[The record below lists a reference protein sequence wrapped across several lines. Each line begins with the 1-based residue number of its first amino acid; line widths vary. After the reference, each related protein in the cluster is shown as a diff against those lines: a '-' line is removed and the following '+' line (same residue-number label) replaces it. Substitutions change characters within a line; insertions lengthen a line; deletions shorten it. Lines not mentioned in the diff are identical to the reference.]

1 MSVKPKSAWKGVGFR
16 LAKRLGI
23 GVFTLWL
30 ILSLSYAI
38 MRAAPGKPFES
49 EKNPTP
55 EVLAELRRKYDFTY
69 WQYLAGIVLHGDL
82 RYSYA
87 HRDRTV
93 NEILAETLPIS
104 MQLGLLAIGTALVGG
119 LLAGLAGALFRGRW
133 MEGLVMVLALLG
145 IAIPNFVLGTALQ
158 LVFAN
163 TLHWTQIAGWPDPGT
178 LILPVLA
185 LSLTFMAYIARI
197 ARSSFLENLSKDYV
211 RTARAKGLSDSRIY
225 IKHLLRNSVQPVVS
239 YLAPATAS
247 ALTGTMVIERI
258 FNIPGMGRYFVES
271 VFQRDYPL
279 ALGVILVYSC
289 FLLALNLVADM
300 VQAWI
305 DPRVELN

>member
-1 MSVKPKSAWKGVGFR
+1 MPKDFQSGIIWR
-16 LAKRLGI
+16 LTRRLGI
-23 GVFTLWL
+23 GVVTLWL
-30 ILSLSYAI
+30 ILSLSFVI

-69 WQYLAGIVLHGDL
+69 WQYLSGIVLHGDL

-93 NEILAETLPIS
+93 NDILKEALPIS
-104 MQLGLLAIGTALVGG
+104 MQLGLMAILVALVGG
-119 LLAGLAGALFRGRW
+119 LAAGLFGALFRGRW
-133 MEGLVMVLALLG
+133 LEGLIMVFAMMG
-145 IAIPNFVLGTALQ
+145 IAIPNFVVGTAMQ
-158 LVFAN
+158 LLFAN

-178 LILPVLA
+178 LVLPVLA
-185 LSLTFMAYIARI
+185 LSLSFMAYIARI
-197 ARSSFLENLSKDYV
+197 ARGSFLENLSKDFV
-211 RTARAKGLSDSRIY
+211 RTARAKGLSETGIY
-225 IKHLLRNSVQPVVS
+225 VKHLLRNSIQPVIHF
-239 YLAPATAS
+239 LAPATAS

-289 FLLALNLVADM
+289 FLLALNLLADLI
-300 VQAWI
+300 QSWI

>member
-1 MSVKPKSAWKGVGFR
+1 MSGGGLGQSLVMR
-16 LAKRLGI
+16 ILQRLGI
-23 GVFTLWL
+23 ALVTLFL
-30 ILSLSYAI
+30 ILTLSYAI

-69 WQYLAGIVLHGDL
+69 WEYLSGIVTRGDL
-82 RYSYA
+82 RFSYA

-93 NEILAETLPIS
+93 NEILAETLPVS
-104 MQLGLLAIGTALVGG
+104 MQLGLYAIALAVCGGLAIGLIS
-119 LLAGLAGALFRGRW
+119 ALFRGRW
-133 MEGLVMVLALLG
+133 IEGGVMLFALVG
-145 IAIPNFVLGTALQ
+145 IAIPNFVVGTALQ
-158 LVFAN
+158 LLFAN
-163 TLHWTQIAGWPDPGT
+163 TLHITKIAGWPEPGT
-178 LILPVLA
+178 LILPVIA

-197 ARSSFLENLSKDYV
+197 ARSSFIENLSKDYV
-211 RTARAKGLSDSRIY
+211 RTARAKGLSETRIY
-225 IKHLLRNSVQPVVS
+225 LKHLLRNSIQPVIS

-289 FLLALNLVADM
+289 FLLTLNFFEDVL
-300 VQAWI
+300 QAII